1 MKGSLVIGDFFIL
14 EIMTETPEER
24 KKRFKEMSSYQRQAL
39 LRQKMKAQGL
49 VEGSG
54 VPEKDLSSYDQD
66 EIWDLIQVTS
76 CLTEMQTK
84 SREMSTKATRRKKS
98 FTAWILI
105 AIALTIGMVFFY
117 QQYPSPETRRELS
130 VDGMFFD

>member
-1 MKGSLVIGDFFIL
+1 MKRSLLIGDFFIL

-24 KKRFKEMSSYQRQAL
+24 TKRFQAMSSYQRQDL

-54 VPEKDLSSYDQD
+54 VPGKDLSSYDQD

-105 AIALTIGMVFFY
+105 AIALTIGMVFY
-117 QQYPSPETRRELS
+117 YKQYPSPETRRELS